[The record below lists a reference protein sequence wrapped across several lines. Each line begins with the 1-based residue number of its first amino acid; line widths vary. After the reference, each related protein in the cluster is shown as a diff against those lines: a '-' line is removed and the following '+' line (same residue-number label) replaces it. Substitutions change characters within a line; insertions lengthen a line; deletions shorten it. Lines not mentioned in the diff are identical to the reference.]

1 MPPAELTRV
10 VYRSILRWTKSAEGV
25 PFTLRGRDVT
35 EVCPHIP
42 SSTGLALED
51 AKAVK
56 SLAQSS
62 FRRHQTLKVGS
73 VSKIRLRRKHNNCA
87 WKPILTCCK
96 CCLFILLG
104 HLRTALCGIAGRDR
118 GF

>member
-1 MPPAELTRV
+1 MPPADLVRV

-35 EVCPHIP
+35 EVCPYIV
-42 SSTGLALED
+42 SSTGLDLDD

-62 FRRHQTLKVGS
+62 FRHHQTLKVSS
-73 VSKIRLRRKHNNCA
+73 VSEY
-87 WKPILTCCK
+87 
-96 CCLFILLG
+96 G
-104 HLRTALCGIAGRDR
+104 
-118 GF
+118 